1 MKTSPA
7 NKTEDQQRRSLG
19 DIVSGKRAIVRQLRG
34 GKDFIGRMTA
44 LGFTIG
50 SEVKV
55 IQNYGHGPLIALIRD
70 SRVAL
75 GRGEAIKVLVEEITA
90 DA

>member
-1 MKTSPA
+1 MTSSTTDMNA
-7 NKTEDQQRRSLG
+7 DQHHHSLG
-19 DIVSGKRAIVRQLRG
+19 DIASGNRAAVRALRG
-34 GKDFIGRMTA
+34 GKDFISRMTA

-70 SRVAL
+70 TRVAL
-75 GRGEAIKVLVEEITA
+75 GRGEAIKVLVEELTA

>member
-1 MKTSPA
+1 VNTSIA
-7 NKTEDQQRRSLG
+7 NPTADQQRRTLG
-19 DIVSGKRAIVRQLRG
+19 EIASGKRAIVRKLRG
-34 GKDFIGRMTA
+34 GKDFISRMTA

-55 IQNYGHGPLIALIRD
+55 IQNYGRGPLIALIRNT
-70 SRVAL
+70 RVAL
-75 GRGEAIKVLVEEITA
+75 GRGEAIKVLVEEINS